1 MSLSFRE
8 VADDLSVELNLG
20 LVDIEA
26 RKHVRGIA
34 NATEPYQGVF
44 PPLHS
49 KVVKSHDPQILLG
62 SPSWLEP
69 TLDDFPAATR

>member
-26 RKHVRGIA
+26 RKHVRGIVD
-34 NATEPYQGVF
+34 ATVPFQGVF
-44 PPLHS
+44 PPLRAE
-49 KVVKSHDPQILLG
+49 V
-62 SPSWLEP
+62 LEFCNP
-69 TLDDFPAATR
+69 